1 MANETLL
8 VISGPGVSPYS
19 ARGLSQTLTPI
30 QAAQN
35 TRRTVNG
42 SLIDISAAQFR
53 KFRSTISCTDQNTP
67 ALDGIWPG
75 EQVTVDCVATLSY
88 KTVGGSP
95 SRPVVPGSSY
105 VEGAFTIYRPRLT
118 MIVMNFAVQEDEY
131 GAAISWSLDL
141 EEA

>member
-95 SRPVVPGSSY
+95 SRPVEPGSSY

>member
-1 MANETLL
+1 LANETLL